1 MSFLGA
7 TYLVPQAVLDATYH
21 SLRAAGDERLEGVV
35 LWIGTRHFGSAVEI
49 VTELVPPQI
58 AYRSQDGVAVQIPD
72 EAIAEII
79 AAVPAGFAV
88 VARVHSHPGAAY
100 HSPAD
105 DHNALLSHHGAVS
118 IVVPDFA
125 RDPVHL
131 DSCSVNERD
140 AEHRWRELSA
150 DETLRRFQVT

>member
-7 TYLVPQAVLDATYH
+7 TYLVPQAVLDATH
-21 SLRAAGDERLEGVV
+21 HALRAAGDERLEGVV
-35 LWIGTRHFGSAVEI
+35 LWIGKCHTASAIEI

-72 EAIAEII
+72 DVIAEII
-79 AAVPAGFAV
+79 ATLPVGFAV
-88 VARVHSHPGAAY
+88 VARVHSHPNAAY
-100 HSPAD
+100 HSRTD
-105 DHNALLSHHGAVS
+105 DHNAVLSHRGAVS
-118 IVVPDFA
+118 IVVPHFA

-131 DSCSVNERD
+131 DRCSVNERD